1 LQVGMTVAGSDM
13 AGAPPDALQLIATG
27 RRVVEIEADGLSR
40 LAGALGPSFAEAV
53 ARMLAARGRVIVS
66 GMGKSGHV
74 ARKVTA
80 TLASTGT
87 PALFVHP
94 AEASHG
100 DLGMITADDVV
111 LLLSNSGET
120 PELADLIAYTR
131 RFAIPLIGVAGR
143 ADSTLLRQSDIA
155 IVLPPAPEA
164 CSVGLAP
171 TTSTT
176 MTLALGD
183 ALAVALMEHRAFTP
197 EDFRGLHPGG
207 RLGARLATVG
217 ALMHAGAA
225 MPLTTPDAPMPDAL
239 IEMSRKGFGVV
250 GVVDPAGDL
259 VGIVT
264 DGDLRR
270 HMDGLLDRSV
280 EAVMTPAPR
289 TIATTAL
296 ASEALGVMNAKKIT
310 TLFATDPAAPA
321 RPAGI
326 LHIHDCLRAGVG

>member
-1 LQVGMTVAGSDM
+1 MTPVPKPIDPG
-13 AGAPPDALQLIATG
+13 QLIATG
-27 RRVVEIEADGLSR
+27 RRVIAIEAAALAALGDGL
-40 LAGALGPSFAEAV
+40 GPGFAAAV
-53 ARMLAARGRVIVS
+53 ERMLAARGRVIVS

-74 ARKVTA
+74 ARKIAA

-100 DLGMITADDVV
+100 DLGMITGDDVV

-131 RFAIPLIGVAGR
+131 RFGIPLIAVAGR
-143 ADSTLLRQSDIA
+143 ADSTLMRQADIA
-155 IVLPPAPEA
+155 IVLPAAPEA

-176 MTLALGD
+176 MTIALGD

-197 EDFRGLHPGG
+197 DDFRGLHPGG
-207 RLGARLATVG
+207 RLGARLATV
-217 ALMHAGAA
+217 ANLMHSGDEV
-225 MPLTTPDAPMPDAL
+225 PLIGPAAPMAEAL
-239 IEMSRKGFGVV
+239 IVMTQKGFGVV
-250 GVVDPAGDL
+250 GVVDAAGAL
-259 VGIVT
+259 VGIIT

-270 HMDGLLDRSV
+270 KMQGLLGHTV
-280 EAVMTPAPR
+280 GEVMTRDPR

-296 ASEALGVMNAKKIT
+296 ASEALKVMNAAKIT
-310 TLFATDPAAPA
+310 TLFATEPAAPG

-326 LHIHDCLRAGVG
+326 LHVHDCLRAGVS

>member
-1 LQVGMTVAGSDM
+1 MSPARRPIDAG
-13 AGAPPDALQLIATG
+13 QLIATG
-27 RRVVEIEADGLSR
+27 RRVIGIEAAALGTLADGL
-40 LAGALGPSFAEAV
+40 GPGFAAAVEAV
-53 ARMLAARGRVIVS
+53 LAAKGRVIVS

-74 ARKVTA
+74 ARKIAA

-100 DLGMITADDVV
+100 DLGMITGEDVV

-131 RFAIPLIGVAGR
+131 RFGIPLIAVAGR
-143 ADSTLLRQSDIA
+143 AESTLMRQADIRL
-155 IVLPPAPEA
+155 VLPAAPEA

-207 RLGARLATVG
+207 RLGARLATV
-217 ALMHAGAA
+217 ADLMHGPGE
-225 MPLTTPDAPMPDAL
+225 MPLIGPEAPMAEAL
-239 IEMSRKGFGVV
+239 LVMTQKGFGVV
-250 GVVDPAGDL
+250 GVVDAAGAL
-259 VGIVT
+259 VGIIT

-270 HMDGLLDRSV
+270 KMQGLLGHTV
-280 EAVMTPAPR
+280 GEVMTPAPR

-296 ASEALGVMNAKKIT
+296 ASEALGVMNAAKIT
-310 TLFATDPAAPA
+310 TLFATDPAAPG

-326 LHIHDCLRAGVG
+326 LHVHDCLRAGVS